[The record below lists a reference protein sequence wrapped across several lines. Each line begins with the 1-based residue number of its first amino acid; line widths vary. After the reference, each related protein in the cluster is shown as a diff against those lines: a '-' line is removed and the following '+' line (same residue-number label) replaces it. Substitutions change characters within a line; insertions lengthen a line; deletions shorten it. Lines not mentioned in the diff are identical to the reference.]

1 MCAFMVI
8 VLKTSPQEAYE
19 AFRTYHD
26 RFVPFRDASKGDCH
40 YECTILHCL

>member
-8 VLKTSPQEAYE
+8 VLKTSPQEAFD